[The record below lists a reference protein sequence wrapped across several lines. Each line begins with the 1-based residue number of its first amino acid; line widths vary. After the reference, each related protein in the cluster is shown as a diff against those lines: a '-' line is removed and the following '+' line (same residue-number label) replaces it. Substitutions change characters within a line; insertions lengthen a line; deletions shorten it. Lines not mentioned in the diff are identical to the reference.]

1 MRNDP
6 PSKGGRGHVG
16 FVVKCQEITM
26 SEDLISVIDVARQTG
41 RRKAS
46 IFKVLKRLS
55 IEPTKMRS
63 SASRGQLISYITIEE
78 FRQVLSE
85 MESPEN
91 LDIEA
96 DEENE
101 SVPEILL
108 TEQGF
113 FYLLMLEPDH
123 DPGRFKVGFTV
134 NLSERLRAL
143 RCSAPFVKA
152 IHTWPCKRLWEKTA
166 IECVTEGCSRLHT
179 EVFRAQ
185 SLESIKEKCEKF
197 FELMPKLPFKNSCI

>member
-1 MRNDP
+1 
-6 PSKGGRGHVG
+6 
-16 FVVKCQEITM
+16 M

-63 SASRGQLISYITIEE
+63 SASRGQLISYINIEE
-78 FRQVLSE
+78 FHRVLSE
-85 MESPEN
+85 MESPVN
-91 LDIEA
+91 LDIEV
-96 DEENE
+96 DERNE

-113 FYLLMLEPDH
+113 FYLLMLEPNH
-123 DPGRFKVGFTV
+123 DPGRFKVGFAA

-143 RCSAPFVKA
+143 RCSAPFAKV

-179 EVFRAQ
+179 EVFRTQ

-197 FELMPKLPFKNSCI
+197 FELMPRLPFKDSCT